1 MSKRVNLKSANQIAH
16 GTNKNVFAVMNATAN
31 SGEFN
36 FSPGSIINIE
46 FVTVKFKN
54 SKSSDIYN
62 ELMLY
67 HNFGIMGISP
77 IIYGVN
83 IPRIGQMSL
92 ESFIKRYNQHNVP
105 TETMY
110 IVEKLNCDRMV
121 IDRFTGPNGFDAKL
135 FFDQLRDFFT
145 SRIVANGIINT
156 DIKIPNLCV
165 DNNGNIKMIDLDP
178 NFIKQIDTRISARHY
193 VNYMLLQVY
202 INLVVSYKQN
212 IPITDVF
219 SKNNDADNTVKQMY
233 NFNDSSEFHPIFM
246 LLWYSKNRIQNS
258 YISNIRKIY
267 TERNVRYMILSN
279 LIPQVP
285 SPVEEVHVPVP
296 VQEVQIQSPPT
307 TSMPWVNVAMF
318 IAIAVGLRYVFGKGT
333 RANKKKTKS
342 HNKKGKK
349 SVKKSP
355 KKTTLRKRP

>member
-1 MSKRVNLKSANQIAH
+1 MSRRINLKSANQIAH
-16 GTNKNVFAVMNATAN
+16 GTNKNVFAVMNATPN

-67 HNFGIMGISP
+67 YNFGIMGISP
-77 IIYGVN
+77 VIYGVN
-83 IPRIGQMSL
+83 IPGTGQMSL
-92 ESFIKRYNQHNVP
+92 ESFVKSYNQHNVP
-105 TETMY
+105 TNTMY

-121 IDRFTGPNGFDAKL
+121 IDRFIGRNGFDAKS

-145 SRIVANGIINT
+145 STIVANGIINT

-165 DNNGNIKMIDLDP
+165 DNGGNIKMIDLDP
-178 NFIKQIDTRISARHY
+178 NFIKKIDRRISARHY

-212 IPITDVF
+212 ISMVDVF
-219 SKNNDADNTVKQMY
+219 SSNNDADYTVRQMY
-233 NFNDSSEFHPIFM
+233 NFNDSGEFHPIFM
-246 LLWYSKNRIQNS
+246 LLWYSNNNVGDS
-258 YISNIRKIY
+258 HISNIRKRY

-279 LIPQVP
+279 LIPQSP
-285 SPVEEVHVPVP
+285 SPVQVPRSSGPDSVPVP
-296 VQEVQIQSPPT
+296 VQLEIQSPPT
-307 TSMPWVNVAMF
+307 TSMPWANVAVF
-318 IAIAVGLRYVFGKGT
+318 IAIAIGLKYIFGKGT
-333 RANKKKTKS
+333 RHNKKKAKNR
-342 HNKKGKK
+342 NKKAKK
-349 SVKKSP
+349 SVKKDP
-355 KKTTLRKRP
+355 K